1 MDSKIHMEIQSVK
14 NYLILKKS
22 NERKS
27 HKILKLLEN
36 RRNMTFCSERNI
48 KINYLVGT
56 NSS

>member
-1 MDSKIHMEIQSVK
+1 MEIQSVK